1 MAGAAVIAKIPI
13 GSNNHFVQV
22 LPGRL
27 NIVQFQ
33 SPFELNPDFI
43 LNFEYNNI
51 IELFDILSQLLIATE
66 KRNETVVE
74 EITLNDKVVS
84 IYLCALHD
92 QDTHTFVITR
102 DISQMCTNVVTRK
115 NIEEGELILQ
125 EEKAVPNFFYIML
138 KAAVLMLKM
147 SPIQQSGIF
156 RVFRNSELL
165 TELITPFEE
174 WLQMC
179 PEEKKTILSQIFS
192 KETDQI
198 ALDTCLILNYEFI
211 QKCFEVQYLLH
222 HYIINDDDAQ

>member
-74 EITLNDKVVS
+74 EITLNDKVVF

-125 EEKAVPNFFYIML
+125 EEKAVPNFFLYY
-138 KAAVLMLKM
+138 VE
-147 SPIQQSGIF
+147 SGSTNVENVPNSTIWNISSVQKF
-156 RVFRNSELL
+156 RAFNRV
-165 TELITPFEE
+165 
-174 WLQMC
+174 
-179 PEEKKTILSQIFS
+179 
-192 KETDQI
+192 
-198 ALDTCLILNYEFI
+198 NYTF
-211 QKCFEVQYLLH
+211 
-222 HYIINDDDAQ
+222 